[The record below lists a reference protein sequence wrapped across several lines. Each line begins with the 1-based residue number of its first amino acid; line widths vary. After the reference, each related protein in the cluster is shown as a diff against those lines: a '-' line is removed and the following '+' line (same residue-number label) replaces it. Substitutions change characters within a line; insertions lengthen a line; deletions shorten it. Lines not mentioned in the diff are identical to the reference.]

1 MKNAVKNKIKHFT
14 QLFTLGHKIDLKRKW
29 HYFPSWSTIT
39 TKQDK
44 YLYKYKDDYIRKGLL
59 QTISHNKCLIE
70 FFAWNKFLLAS
81 NFDAII

>member
-1 MKNAVKNKIKHFT
+1 MKNAVENKIKHVT
-14 QLFTLGHKIDLKRKW
+14 QLFTLGHKIELKWKW

-59 QTISHNKCLIE
+59 QTICHNKCLIE
-70 FFAWNKFLLAS
+70 FFARNKLLLAL

>member
-1 MKNAVKNKIKHFT
+1 MKNAVENKIKHVT
-14 QLFTLGHKIDLKRKW
+14 QLFTLGHKIELKRKW

-59 QTISHNKCLIE
+59 QTRVYWLN
-70 FFAWNKFLLAS
+70 FLLEINS
-81 NFDAII
+81 YLH